1 MQWNSGAIISAEL
14 FLNNGNSYHALYK
27 VDSILRTLSKNETV
41 EESVERS
48 FRTILKK
55 SQDKN
60 LAEMHIGK
68 TAFSF
73 NDMEKHVADFD
84 QLSNFKNRNAYQRSL

>member
-1 MQWNSGAIISAEL
+1 MAVIIMPYIKLIQYLE
-14 FLNNGNSYHALYK
+14 
-27 VDSILRTLSKNETV
+27 RLSKNETI

-73 NDMEKHVADFD
+73 NDIKKHIDDFTNYP
-84 QLSNFKNRNAYQRSL
+84 NFKNRNAR